1 MARFS
6 ASPTYVIVGRA
17 EPAVP
22 VAEVQS
28 AAFTHPN
35 EPSPN
40 LQVDPSEYMVV
51 TAQIA
56 EESLLVAKHPP

>member
-1 MARFS
+1 MAKEVPTHKLLVVARFS

-40 LQVDPSEYMVV
+40 L
-51 TAQIA
+51 
-56 EESLLVAKHPP
+56 